1 MSFAAHA
8 DEVHVGPNLG
18 PQTAYVASAAD
29 ITIFGGTAGPGKSW
43 GTLFRMGVH
52 ADRYPGYYGVVF
64 RRESPQITGGGG
76 LWEES
81 TKLYPIWGAKAR
93 AGGVLDWRWPNRS
106 MVEFRHLQNAGD
118 ELAHHGK
125 QYAEVAFDELTT
137 FLEQQFWYLI
147 SRLRSTC
154 GFRPRMVATTNPDSE
169 SWVRRLI
176 DWWIG
181 ADGLARSDRA
191 GAKRYFIRD
200 GDELVWGDTAAEA
213 SAAAPH
219 VRMRPMSL
227 RFIPATLAD
236 NPRGDPTYEERLKSL
251 PLVERER
258 LLGGNWNVKHAAGTV
273 FRREWFEVID
283 YVPHDI
289 VAIGRYWD
297 LAATE
302 PNPSN
307 KDPDWTRGVKISK
320 HASGLFV
327 VHNVAST
334 RKRTH
339 DVDALVLTTA
349 QQDGRGCRIGF
360 WQDPGQAGKSQAERY
375 RKMLAGYDVTIA
387 PAALSKVVY
396 AKPTSSQAEGG
407 NVKLIRGEWN
417 DAYLAEHEAFPD
429 GRHDDIVDGES
440 LGVLDMTS
448 STPSRFIHV
457 KGI

>member
-1 MSFAAHA
+1 
-8 DEVHVGPNLG
+8 
-18 PQTAYVASAAD
+18 
-29 ITIFGGTAGPGKSW
+29 
-43 GTLFRMGVH
+43 
-52 ADRYPGYYGVVF
+52 
-64 RRESPQITGGGG
+64 
-76 LWEES
+76 
-81 TKLYPIWGAKAR
+81 
-93 AGGVLDWRWPNRS
+93 
-106 MVEFRHLQNAGD
+106 
-118 ELAHHGK
+118 
-125 QYAEVAFDELTT
+125 
-137 FLEQQFWYLI
+137 
-147 SRLRSTC
+147 
-154 GFRPRMVATTNPDSE
+154 
-169 SWVRRLI
+169 
-176 DWWIG
+176 
-181 ADGLARSDRA
+181 
-191 GAKRYFIRD
+191 
-200 GDELVWGDTAAEA
+200 
-213 SAAAPH
+213 
-219 VRMRPMSL
+219 
-227 RFIPATLAD
+227 
-236 NPRGDPTYEERLKSL
+236 
-251 PLVERER
+251 
-258 LLGGNWNVKHAAGTV
+258 VKHAAGTV
-273 FRREWFEVID
+273 FKREWFEVID

-307 KDPDWTRGVKISK
+307 KDPDWTRGVKISR

-375 RKMLAGYDVTIA
+375 RKMLAGYDVTIV